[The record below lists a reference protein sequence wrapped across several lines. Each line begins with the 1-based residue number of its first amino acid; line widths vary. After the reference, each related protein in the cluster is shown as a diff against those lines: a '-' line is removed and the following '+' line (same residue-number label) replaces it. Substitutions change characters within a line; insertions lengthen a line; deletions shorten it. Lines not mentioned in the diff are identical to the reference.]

1 MFHTLIHA
9 RPIFHRHRTP
19 IDRQRMGRVGWESA
33 WECKIKND
41 KESEER
47 LKRGQKEDLLCEA
60 GKGEKTSKAERRRL
74 LKLIST

>member
-41 KESEER
+41 KESED
-47 LKRGQKEDLLCEA
+47 KRRTSFVKQEKEKRHQRQKEEDC
-60 GKGEKTSKAERRRL
+60 
-74 LKLIST
+74 